1 MFADTSQSKRARL
14 LVPCRAALQRALLNE
29 TTHLLPRQVESFTP
43 FTTDV
48 ANYDISTASLHKC
61 LAWQTTMFSVSA
73 GFPEPAP
80 FTKAGTAN
88 EGQDYNIDIR
98 SDRELERQPMLE
110 AIPWEPHNAVLQ
122 L

>member
-1 MFADTSQSKRARL
+1 M
-14 LVPCRAALQRALLNE
+14 
-29 TTHLLPRQVESFTP
+29 LP
-43 FTTDV
+43 
-48 ANYDISTASLHKC
+48 
-61 LAWQTTMFSVSA
+61 VSA

-80 FTKAGTAN
+80 FKKAGTAN
-88 EGQDYNIDIR
+88 EGQDYNIDTR